1 MQKSELIQYISEAI
15 AIMEGFMKIDPNDP
29 TQFVSRPETI
39 AYRHN
44 NPGNIRLWGKYPRER
59 GYVKFPTDDTGWAA
73 LYKQVDKNIGRKLTL
88 REFFGGKPGVYAGYA
103 PSTDGN
109 HPIKYAEFVSSYLRG
124 KSAIFQGIDQL
135 LEGIVDDDTTPPL

>member
-15 AIMEGFMKIDPNDP
+15 AIMEGYMKLAPDIPR
-29 TQFVSRPETI
+29 QFVSRPETI

-59 GYVKFPTDDTGWAA
+59 GYVKFPTDDVGWAA
-73 LYKQVDKNIGRKLTL
+73 LYKQVGKNIDRQLTL
-88 REFFGGKPGVYAGYA
+88 REFFGGKPKVYAGYA

-109 HPIKYAEFVSSYLRG
+109 HPIKYAEHVSSYLR
-124 KSAIFQGIDQL
+124 SYSPIFQGIDQVL
-135 LEGIVDDDTTPPL
+135 SGMVDNDPKT